1 MIEHPESEPLSAAHQ
16 AAVNRRRRIV
26 VQYDPNL
33 EIGLDL
39 TQRSESRAPDDAG
52 GTSVRMVGHSELT
65 GQSVFAYEDDPD
77 TLIDAIIWD
86 MGGPS
91 GMATYPSKVLEP
103 FRHASLVKWWDEGL
117 DLVAA
122 LVDACRQ
129 RDLEVFWN
137 HRISEADFLP
147 DQDSGDPDEEI
158 NPIKI
163 AHPDWVIRDI
173 HWYGDWNYAVPEVRK
188 LNLDLLRELAGNY
201 DFDGFQI
208 DFSRHVPVLPPGE
221 AWEHRDAMTDF
232 VRSVRRM
239 TLAVEQRRGRPFLL
253 GVKVPRN
260 LEGCRADGF
269 DVETWARRSLV
280 DIFTVG
286 CRSMDVDVEAFRR
299 ITAGRNIKVQPTL
312 DTHHAT
318 AGYKWPSIEFFRGVF
333 GNWWQQGAD
342 AIQAF
347 NWSAALQQ
355 ERGQFPHRYEAT
367 RVELQA
373 YREMGSPQTL
383 AGKDKMFAVERRGG
397 FPWSG
402 GYFARNDTA
411 PLPVT
416 LANHGRPASLSTRIC
431 DNLRALAGALE
442 QVMLRVV
449 LLGARA
455 GDHFEVR
462 FNGVTLGP
470 SVADLRW
477 KDPQILS
484 PAPQPATCSLVQ
496 RDVDPEQRLLRMEF
510 PIPPGSCRLGENRI
524 AVRIVKRVPHD
535 SREVISVEK
544 LEVHVRYH
552 RHDQK
557 GNSL

>member
-1 MIEHPESEPLSAAHQ
+1 MTASKFPSLSAAHQ
-16 AAVNRRRRIV
+16 EAVNRRRRVV

-33 EIGLDL
+33 EIGTDL
-39 TQRSESRAPDDAG
+39 TQRSGTNSDDAV
-52 GTSVRMVGHSELT
+52 GTQVKMVGHSELT
-65 GQSVFAYEDDPD
+65 GQSVFAYEDDPK
-77 TLIDAIIWD
+77 TQIDAIIWD
-86 MGGPS
+86 MGGPTF
-91 GMATYPSKVLEP
+91 MATYPSKVLEP
-103 FRHASLVKWWDEGL
+103 FRHASLVRWWDQGL

-147 DQDSGDPDEEI
+147 NNAGADPAEEL
-158 NPIKI
+158 NPVKIK
-163 AHPDWVIRDI
+163 HPDWVIRDI
-173 HWYGDWNYAVPEVRK
+173 HWYGDWNYAVPEVRQ
-188 LNLDLLRELAGNY
+188 LNLEVLRELAQNY

-221 AWEHRDAMTDF
+221 EWEHRDAMTDF
-232 VRSVRRM
+232 VRSVRQM
-239 TLAVEQRRGRPFLL
+239 TLEIEASRGKAFLL

-269 DVETWARRSLV
+269 DVETWARESLV

-286 CRSMDVDVEAFRR
+286 CRSMDVDIEAFRR
-299 ITAGRNIKVQPTL
+299 ITEGQNIKVHPTL

-318 AGYKWPSIEFFRGVF
+318 AGYKWPAIEFFRGLF

-342 AIQAF
+342 AIVAF
-347 NWSAALQQ
+347 NWSSALQQ
-355 ERGQFPHRYEAT
+355 EKGEFPHRYEGT

-373 YREMGSPQTL
+373 YKEMGSPHTMV
-383 AGKDKMFAVERRGG
+383 GKDKMFAVERRGG

-411 PLPVT
+411 PLPTV
-416 LANHGRPASLSTRIC
+416 LANHGRPACFSLRIC
-431 DNLRALAGALE
+431 DNLRASAEMVE

-449 LLGARA
+449 LRGARE

-462 FNGVTLGP
+462 FNGVIVSPPLN
-470 SVADLRW
+470 DHDW

-484 PAPQPATCSLVQ
+484 PAPQTSTCSLIV
-496 RDVDPEQRLLRMEF
+496 RDINPQQQLLRMEF
-510 PIPPGSCRLGENRI
+510 PVPPGSCRVGANQVDVSIDKRI
-524 AVRIVKRVPHD
+524 PYE
-535 SREVISVEK
+535 SRDTISIEK
-544 LEVHVRYH
+544 LEVHVKYA
-552 RHDQK
+552 
-557 GNSL
+557 